1 MILLEGGYFIS
12 QEKVNLLS
20 HQKIHQESAL
30 RFSCRVLKL
39 FLSLCPKQMD
49 LGLLLLTESPTPGY

>member
-1 MILLEGGYFIS
+1 MMLLQGGYSIG
-12 QEKVNLLS
+12 QEKANLFS

-39 FLSLCPKQMD
+39 FLSLCPKQMY
-49 LGLLLLTESPTPGY
+49 LGFLLFAESPTPGY